1 MTIKQLN
8 MKLLALCGQF
18 SSIDPINS
26 ALVILYLT
34 VYGTVLTMAVVMK
47 LWLWQIHSQNEL
59 QKSTDTST
67 NTHMHTLTLAMEI
80 LLYTFLLLLSLR
92 WVVWSHSRAFAAIWI
107 NLYLNKTRKW
117 IIKWLIHDVLCVCV
131 ERHCIFHAFRAQI
144 HRPTHQHT
152 SQSTMFQCY
161 NRTLPHSAVLCY
173 SWVVV
178 LCALLCV
185 CACKRF
191 NLLPVNAHFHFVR
204 SFACFVVRLFAHFF
218 FSCWLN
224 WHSNLWHGLCSLPH
238 WLQKK
243 NFLMKWTHTIS

>member
-1 MTIKQLN
+1 MTMKQLN

-144 HRPTHQHT
+144 HRPTHQPINNVSMLQQNT
-152 SQSTMFQCY
+152 A
-161 NRTLPHSAVLCY
+161 TLC
-173 SWVVV
+173 
-178 LCALLCV
+178 CALLQLSSSSVCV
-185 CACKRF
+185 AVC
-191 NLLPVNAHFHFVR
+191 
-204 SFACFVVRLFAHFF
+204 
-218 FSCWLN
+218 
-224 WHSNLWHGLCSLPH
+224 LC
-238 WLQKK
+238 
-243 NFLMKWTHTIS
+243 M

>member
-131 ERHCIFHAFRAQI
+131 AALHIPCVQSTNTQTHT
-144 HRPTHQHT
+144 PTHQPINNVSMLQQNT
-152 SQSTMFQCY
+152 A
-161 NRTLPHSAVLCY
+161 TLC
-173 SWVVV
+173 
-178 LCALLCV
+178 CALLQLSSSSVCV
-185 CACKRF
+185 AVC
-191 NLLPVNAHFHFVR
+191 
-204 SFACFVVRLFAHFF
+204 
-218 FSCWLN
+218 
-224 WHSNLWHGLCSLPH
+224 LC
-238 WLQKK
+238 
-243 NFLMKWTHTIS
+243 M